1 MSYSPSPDE
10 QGVFGESRALAEKF
24 GHRSQ
29 IFADHI
35 LPRSKELVEAIGHR
49 MAYEAAVA
57 EGVPQPLIDLY
68 QYHIVNKDIGWYIE
82 NGLLTRTR
90 AADMLTAAVKAAE
103 PKMNEWVDGM
113 GVAAYIK
120 APILSDERWD
130 QFVDSL
136 YTFREASLERA
147 FM

>member
-57 EGVPQPLIDLY
+57 EDVPQPLIDLY
-68 QYHIVNKDIGWYIE
+68 RI
-82 NGLLTRTR
+82 T
-90 AADMLTAAVKAAE
+90 
-103 PKMNEWVDGM
+103 
-113 GVAAYIK
+113 
-120 APILSDERWD
+120 LSTKTL
-130 QFVDSL
+130 VG
-136 YTFREASLERA
+136 T
-147 FM
+147 